1 MFLSRRLLSALERTH
16 KKVQK
21 HLTFIQGQTTCLPP
35 PFLFSFRTPTS
46 YKLTRISTPQIRKND
61 GAHGIFFFFYN
72 FKVLEEYSYII
83 IAYCDVHMYTLFVLN
98 NITRYAID
106 RKTTDLDIYGNSSKQ
121 NRKNINKINKYI
133 ES

>member
-16 KKVQK
+16 KKVQE

-61 GAHGIFFFFYN
+61 GAHGIIFFFFYN

-83 IAYCDVHMYTLFVLN
+83 IAYCDVHMYTLSVLN
-98 NITRYAID
+98 NNTRYAIG
-106 RKTTDLDIYGNSSKQ
+106 RKTTDLDMLW
-121 NRKNINKINKYI
+121 
-133 ES
+133 